1 MSELQ
6 NLKKNAG
13 LNEDPQMMKIKVI
26 NSGYRTDMGM
36 KDAMIVSQEL
46 DFMMRPILKVK
57 IKDVNMGD
65 PVVAEW
71 KGDEWVVDM
80 DLSLIHI

>member
-1 MSELQ
+1 MSELDT
-6 NLKKNAG
+6 LKKNAG

-26 NSGYRTDMGM
+26 NSGFKTDMGY
-36 KDAMIVSQEL
+36 KDAMIVGQEL

-65 PVVAEW
+65 PVVADW

-80 DLSLIHI
+80 D

>member
-1 MSELQ
+1 MSELD

-26 NSGYRTDMGM
+26 NSGYKTDMGY
-36 KDAMIVSQEL
+36 KDAMIVGQEL

-65 PVVAEW
+65 PVVADW
-71 KGDEWVVDM
+71 KGNEWVVDM
-80 DLSLIHI
+80 D

>member
-1 MSELQ
+1 MH
-6 NLKKNAG
+6 A
-13 LNEDPQMMKIKVI
+13 KIKVI

-80 DLSLIHI
+80 D

>member
-71 KGDEWVVDM
+71 KGNEWVVDM
-80 DLSLIHI
+80 D

>member
-80 DLSLIHI
+80 D

>member
-1 MSELQ
+1 MSELDT
-6 NLKKNAG
+6 LKKNAG

-26 NSGYRTDMGM
+26 NSGFKTDMGY
-36 KDAMIVSQEL
+36 KDAMIVGQEL

-65 PVVAEW
+65 PVVADW
-71 KGDEWVVDM
+71 KGNEWVVDM
-80 DLSLIHI
+80 D

>member
-1 MSELQ
+1 MSELDT
-6 NLKKNAG
+6 LKKNAG

-26 NSGYRTDMGM
+26 NSGYKTDMGY
-36 KDAMIVSQEL
+36 KDAMIVGQEL

-65 PVVAEW
+65 PVVADW

-80 DLSLIHI
+80 D

>member
-26 NSGYRTDMGM
+26 NSGYRTDKGM

-80 DLSLIHI
+80 D

>member
-1 MSELQ
+1 
-6 NLKKNAG
+6 
-13 LNEDPQMMKIKVI
+13 
-26 NSGYRTDMGM
+26 MGM

-80 DLSLIHI
+80 D

>member
-65 PVVAEW
+65 PVVAEC

-80 DLSLIHI
+80 D

>member
-1 MSELQ
+1 MSELD

-13 LNEDPQMMKIKVI
+13 LNEEPQMMKIKVI
-26 NSGYRTDMGM
+26 NSGFKTDMGY
-36 KDAMIVSQEL
+36 KDAMIVGQEL

-65 PVVAEW
+65 PVVADW
-71 KGDEWVVDM
+71 KGNEWVVDM
-80 DLSLIHI
+80 D

>member
-1 MSELQ
+1 MSELD

-13 LNEDPQMMKIKVI
+13 LNEHPQMMKIKVI
-26 NSGYRTDMGM
+26 NSGFKTDMGM
-36 KDAMIVSQEL
+36 KDAMIVGQEL

-65 PVVAEW
+65 PVVADW
-71 KGDEWVVDM
+71 KGNEWVVDM
-80 DLSLIHI
+80 D

>member
-1 MSELQ
+1 MTELQ

-36 KDAMIVSQEL
+36 KDAVIVSQEL

-80 DLSLIHI
+80 D

>member
-1 MSELQ
+1 MSELD

-26 NSGYRTDMGM
+26 NSGFKTDMGY

-65 PVVAEW
+65 PVVADW

-80 DLSLIHI
+80 D

>member
-36 KDAMIVSQEL
+36 KDAVIVSQEL

-80 DLSLIHI
+80 D

>member
-71 KGDEWVVDM
+71 KGEEWGVDM
-80 DLSLIHI
+80 D

>member
-36 KDAMIVSQEL
+36 KDAMICLLYTSPSPR
-46 DFMMRPILKVK
+46 DR
-57 IKDVNMGD
+57 G
-65 PVVAEW
+65 
-71 KGDEWVVDM
+71 
-80 DLSLIHI
+80 

>member
-65 PVVAEW
+65 PVVAEF
-71 KGDEWVVDM
+71 KDGGWVVDM
-80 DLSLIHI
+80 D

>member
-36 KDAMIVSQEL
+36 KDAMIVGQEL

-80 DLSLIHI
+80 D